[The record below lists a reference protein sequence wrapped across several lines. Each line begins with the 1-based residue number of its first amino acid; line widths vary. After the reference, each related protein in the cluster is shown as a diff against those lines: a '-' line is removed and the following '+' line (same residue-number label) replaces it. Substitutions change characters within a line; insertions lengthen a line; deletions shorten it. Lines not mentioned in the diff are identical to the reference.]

1 MVHQILGLK
10 IPIQSMRIKAL
21 GRQLVIHMLHSLIKR
36 IQIEQKVPVEWKKN
50 TIVSIYKNKGDKL
63 VSQL

>member
-1 MVHQILGLK
+1 
-10 IPIQSMRIKAL
+10 MRIKAL